1 MSNFFKR
8 HTPLFDNPSSFQEL
22 NPGECCIDDVFLSDA
37 VIALNGAVW
46 ELTLTLNDGT
56 VHVAPLPPTFTDI
69 YVVSF
74 ARHPDAL
81 TIPAFVNTIRITL
94 SDGTIFD
101 LDLTFLVGG
110 GEDLSATL
118 VLGNITGGSNIVMSD
133 TDVVKAASGAAEL
146 DMRADGTDHTVSLT
160 SDAAG
165 NYAEGWLYITPS
177 LAQLGYSNFPTSGGW
192 VTVDADSVS
201 LDSNQGG
208 DKAGVLIKEN
218 QLTIKD
224 DVSLVVNSVIR
235 IQNIITTPA
244 SNTNPENT
252 GVLIGTGAGL
262 SSVINAGLDNVV
274 VVSGNGITA
283 NTDNTAYAN
292 QVSLQQAGNAFN
304 TFIVPSAVTVSDK
317 TATIQDKSG
326 TIAYLSDIP
335 GGSANMYNVD
345 GTLTANRTLDGNL
358 KVNSLFFIQ
367 LGSFQVALTDN
378 ILLSSDG
385 AAELT
390 GTTLALGGSTS
401 VGISTPN
408 IVATLGKIGQV
419 LTLSNTAGICD
430 WEDKYFAVNLN
441 STDPSGLVSVVN
453 SGSNWTYTVT
463 HNLDSLD
470 VKPELFRLS
479 DGASVNAGIKRIGVN
494 QITVRIKSTS
504 NPDPLY
510 RVII

>member
-8 HTPLFDNPSSFQEL
+8 HTPLFDNPSSFQKL

-37 VIALNGAVW
+37 VIALNGSVW

-56 VHVAPLPPTFTDI
+56 VHVAPLPPAFADV

-81 TIPAFVNTIRITL
+81 TDPAFVNTIRITL

-101 LDLTFLVGG
+101 LDLSFLVGG
-110 GEDLSATL
+110 GEDLAATL
-118 VLGNITGGSNIVMSD
+118 VLGNITGGTDIITSND
-133 TDVVKAASGAAEL
+133 DVVRAASGGGELNLRVGGDNIVELTTDNGVYNESWVYATPTAMQIGFANPGYFNEVTAGGSFINGIFNQSFVFLSKQRIGTLDQSPASLLATLASLQIANNSVVNVVAAAEEFSAVL
-146 DMRADGTDHTVSLT
+146 INSGAVSSLT
-160 SDAAG
+160 TF
-165 NYAEGWLYITPS
+165 N
-177 LAQLGYSNFPTSGGW
+177 SG
-192 VTVDADSVS
+192 V
-201 LDSNQGG
+201 N
-208 DKAGVLIKEN
+208 
-218 QLTIKD
+218 
-224 DVSLVVNSVIR
+224 NSVAIG
-235 IQNIITTPA
+235 
-244 SNTNPENT
+244 
-252 GVLIGTGAGL
+252 GVGL
-262 SSVINAGLDNVV
+262 
-274 VVSGNGITA
+274 TA

-304 TFIVPSAVTVSDK
+304 TFVTHPSLGA
-317 TATIQDKSG
+317 TADNTAEFQDASG

-430 WEDKYFAVNLN
+430 WEDKYFAIDLHSVNHP
-441 STDPSGLVSVVN
+441 TIVSVVN
-453 SGSNWTYTVT
+453 VGSNWTYTVI

-470 VKPELFRLS
+470 VKPEIFRLS
-479 DGASVNAGIKRIGVN
+479 DGKSVGAAIRRINVN
-494 QITVRIKSTS
+494 EVTVRVKSTLS
-504 NPDPLY
+504 PNGVY
-510 RVII
+510 RIII

>member
-1 MSNFFKR
+1 
-8 HTPLFDNPSSFQEL
+8 
-22 NPGECCIDDVFLSDA
+22 
-37 VIALNGAVW
+37 
-46 ELTLTLNDGT
+46 
-56 VHVAPLPPTFTDI
+56 
-69 YVVSF
+69 
-74 ARHPDAL
+74 
-81 TIPAFVNTIRITL
+81 
-94 SDGTIFD
+94 
-101 LDLTFLVGG
+101 
-110 GEDLSATL
+110 
-118 VLGNITGGSNIVMSD
+118 
-133 TDVVKAASGAAEL
+133 
-146 DMRADGTDHTVSLT
+146 VSLT
-160 SDAAG
+160 SDTAG

-224 DVSLVVNSVIR
+224 DVSLVVNSVVR
-235 IQNIITTPA
+235 IQNITTTPA

-252 GVLIGTGAGL
+252 AVLIGTGAGL

-292 QVSLQQAGNAFN
+292 QVSLQQAGNALN

-390 GTTLALGGSTS
+390 GTTLALGGSTQ

-430 WEDKYFAVNLN
+430 WEDKYFAIDLHSVNHP
-441 STDPSGLVSVVN
+441 TIVSVVN
-453 SGSNWTYTVT
+453 VGSNWTYTVI

-470 VKPELFRLS
+470 VKPEIFRLS
-479 DGASVNAGIKRIGVN
+479 DGKSVGAAIKRINVN
-494 QITVRIKSTS
+494 EVTVRVKSTLIP
-504 NPDPLY
+504 NGVY
-510 RVII
+510 RIII